1 MSLSRASIA
10 FAVLLAAAHAQEV
23 GSLSGTVVDLSGYE
37 VRGAQ
42 LRLLGTNGEIPQALS
57 GGKGEFRFPKIA
69 PGTYSIEAT
78 GSGFARATAQSIKV
92 TGGAETTVKI
102 VMKVAILERCDPGP
116 KTKSAPIPSSVAEIA
131 GVVKGPWP
139 PANDS
144 DWNPAENVLITAAGP
159 MLLTETGP
167 KSGGLAASTRTDKE
181 GRFKLPIQEPGRYTI
196 VAHQDGYTDF
206 MVEDIV
212 VKTGQR
218 VTILPGLPLDVCLTW
233 DGCAPH
239 REFPPPF
246 CLD

>member
-1 MSLSRASIA
+1 
-10 FAVLLAAAHAQEV
+10 
-23 GSLSGTVVDLSGYE
+23 
-37 VRGAQ
+37 
-42 LRLLGTNGEIPQALS
+42 
-57 GGKGEFRFPKIA
+57 
-69 PGTYSIEAT
+69 
-78 GSGFARATAQSIKV
+78 
-92 TGGAETTVKI
+92 
-102 VMKVAILERCDPGP
+102 MKVAILERCDPGP

>member
-23 GSLSGTVVDLSGYE
+23 GSLAGTVVDLSGYE

-144 DWNPAENVLITAAGP
+144 DWNPAENVLITATGP